1 MLYYL
6 GAALCGLFCIA
17 QQFTWE
23 TLVQVQCGAS
33 CQFSNLGT
41 KASSEVAS
49 HYRTSVKNAGSILSM
64 DLSFRNRLSVVTG
77 KQSCGRRD
85 EPPAEATTLRCG
97 DCFSIVLLLL
107 LVLAALWFCRVSRLL
122 LHCRPLWGALSVA
135 PVPSLSIIYPYKQDG
150 NCQHIVA

>member
-1 MLYYL
+1 M
-6 GAALCGLFCIA
+6 CGLFCIA

-77 KQSCGRRD
+77 KQSCGQRD
-85 EPPAEATTLRCG
+85 KSPAEATALRCG
-97 DCFSIVLLLL
+97 GCFYDRPSFTPHPRYTLSCQLTP
-107 LVLAALWFCRVSRLL
+107 AALLPALRRAISRACTLAIYHLL
-122 LHCRPLWGALSVA
+122 
-135 PVPSLSIIYPYKQDG
+135 YKQDG
-150 NCQHIVA
+150 DCQHIVA